1 MSESAHTVHIAVFSD
16 EQAARGEFQRLH
28 DLAERD
34 HVSTD
39 GLALVRRD
47 DNGKIHIDGDTH
59 KKRRGAV
66 LGTVGGVVVGAIFPP
81 AMLAAGA
88 VGAALGTG
96 IGGLVSRHKQHDVAA
111 EVDQALP
118 RGGWAVV
125 ALLDEEA
132 TVEFSGADLVVS
144 HPVESA
150 QVARAK
156 AAALYPEGPIAGDRS
171 PMIG

>member
-1 MSESAHTVHIAVFSD
+1 MSATGTVHVAVYSE
-16 EQAARGEFQRLH
+16 EQAARNEFQRLH
-28 DLAERD
+28 DLAGQGRMA
-34 HVSTD
+34 TD
-39 GLALVRRD
+39 ALALVHRD
-47 DNGKIHIDGDTH
+47 DEGKIHIDSDTH

-66 LGTVGGVVVGAIFPP
+66 LGTVGGVVVGAVFPP
-81 AMLAAGA
+81 AVLAAGA

-96 IGGLVSRHKQHDVAA
+96 IGGLVSRHKTHHVAA

-125 ALLDEEA
+125 ALLADEA
-132 TVEFSGADLVVS
+132 TVEFAGADLVVS
-144 HPVESA
+144 HPVESE